1 MDRYSERLIK
11 TKASA
16 GSILGLSFV
25 IALTAASLVLV
36 LLSPPLGVLLVCG
49 GIALIVFLKDGLK
62 VEYEFIITNGDI
74 DIAKI
79 YGAKRRKQVASIEV
93 DNMSKMTS
101 ADDEHTMNDIS
112 IGKYNV
118 YKYLGKGDGDKV
130 VAIYVGEGDNQKIY
144 LLDLDEKCV
153 EHLNQVLKTK
163 SEIK

>member
-11 TKASA
+11 TKAST

-79 YGAKRRKQVASIEV
+79 YGAKRRK
-93 DNMSKMTS
+93 
-101 ADDEHTMNDIS
+101 
-112 IGKYNV
+112 
-118 YKYLGKGDGDKV
+118 
-130 VAIYVGEGDNQKIY
+130 
-144 LLDLDEKCV
+144 
-153 EHLNQVLKTK
+153 
-163 SEIK
+163 